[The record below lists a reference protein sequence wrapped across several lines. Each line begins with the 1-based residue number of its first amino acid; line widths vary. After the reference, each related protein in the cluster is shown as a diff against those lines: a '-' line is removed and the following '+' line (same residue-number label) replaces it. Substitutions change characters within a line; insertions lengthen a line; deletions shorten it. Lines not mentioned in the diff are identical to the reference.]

1 MIILLSDLDV
11 VFEFWPRENGS
22 RVGMRDICPG
32 IFFTGG
38 RKRIA
43 KKGSGVGVGRRVEVT
58 EGLVS
63 LADVKKRVLALSWL
77 P

>member
-1 MIILLSDLDV
+1 
-11 VFEFWPRENGS
+11 
-22 RVGMRDICPG
+22 MRDICPG
-32 IFFTGG
+32 IFTGG

-43 KKGSGVGVGRRVEVT
+43 KKGSGVGVERRVEIT

-63 LADVKKRVLALSWL
+63 LADVKKRVLAPSWL

>member
-1 MIILLSDLDV
+1 
-11 VFEFWPRENGS
+11 
-22 RVGMRDICPG
+22 MRDICPG

-43 KKGSGVGVGRRVEVT
+43 KKGSGVRVGRMVEIT
-58 EGLVS
+58 ERLVS
-63 LADVKKRVLALSWL
+63 LADVKKRVLAPSWL